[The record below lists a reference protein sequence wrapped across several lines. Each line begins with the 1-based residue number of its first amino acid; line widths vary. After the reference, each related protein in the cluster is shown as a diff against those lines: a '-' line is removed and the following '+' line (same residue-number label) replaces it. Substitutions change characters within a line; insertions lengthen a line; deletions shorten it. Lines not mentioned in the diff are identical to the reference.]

1 MTFELPQLP
10 YAQDALEP
18 YVSADTLNHHHGKH
32 HAAYVSKLNQLVAKS
47 ELAGRTLEEII
58 VGTAGVPEKKAIF
71 NNAAQAWNHAFY
83 WQCMTPNGGGAP
95 DGELATRIA
104 EQFSGFENFRAEFQ
118 AAASGHFGSGWAWL
132 VIDDNRLQITT
143 TPDAMTPIATGQHAL
158 LTCDVWEH
166 AYYLDYQ
173 NRRPDYVAMFL
184 EKLVNWEFVA
194 QRLAMANAQAVAA

>member
-1 MTFELPQLP
+1 MTFELPELP

-18 YVSADTLNHHHGKH
+18 YVSAETLAYHHGKH
-32 HAAYVSKLNQLVAKS
+32 HAAYVNKLNQLVS
-47 ELAGRTLEEII
+47 ESDIAGRSLKEII
-58 VGTAGVPEKKAIF
+58 AETVGAPDKKAIF

-95 DGELATRIA
+95 GGELGARIA
-104 EQFSGFENFRAEFQ
+104 EDFSGFDNFRAAFQ

-132 VIDDNRLQITT
+132 VLDGGRLQITAT
-143 TPDAMTPIATGQHAL
+143 SDAMTPIATGQHPL

-173 NRRPDYVAMFL
+173 NKRPDYVATFL
-184 EKLVNWEFVA
+184 ERLVNWDFVA
-194 QRLAMANAQAVAA
+194 QRLAQAKTSAVAA